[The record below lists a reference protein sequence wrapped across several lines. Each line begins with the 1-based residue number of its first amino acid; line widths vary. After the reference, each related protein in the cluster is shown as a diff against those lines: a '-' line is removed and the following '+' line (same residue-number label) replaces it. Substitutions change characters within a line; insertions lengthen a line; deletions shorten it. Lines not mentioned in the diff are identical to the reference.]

1 MPSRSSPLVP
11 VEEEVERGQGPLLVQ
26 ETPDLVDVP
35 DAVVPGDFDIQ
46 DSKSGGKEREGI
58 RKALVHMEAKGSH
71 VGTEEVYSKL
81 SEPFH
86 GQEGTQGLGQ
96 GD

>member
-1 MPSRSSPLVP
+1 
-11 VEEEVERGQGPLLVQ
+11 
-26 ETPDLVDVP
+26 
-35 DAVVPGDFDIQ
+35 
-46 DSKSGGKEREGI
+46 
-58 RKALVHMEAKGSH
+58 MEAKGSH